1 MIIHPKEKKGKE
13 KSYKKG
19 KKFLC
24 KNTEIKG
31 IYALDELQIMLY
43 DKNV

>member
-1 MIIHPKEKKGKE
+1 MIIHPKEKKDKE

-31 IYALDELQIMLY
+31 INALDELQIMFY